1 MARRRVEWVYLVAA
15 GFLEIGFALNLK
27 ASDGFSRPLPTLL
40 FVVFAILSFVL
51 LNLALRN
58 LPVGTAYA
66 VWTGIGAA
74 GTLLFGMALLG
85 EPATAPRLLFIGL
98 IIFGIVG
105 LQLSG
110 AH

>member
-1 MARRRVEWVYLVAA
+1 MDWMFLVLA
-15 GFLEIGFALNLK
+15 GLLEIGFALNLK
-27 ASDGFSRPLPTLL
+27 ASDGFSRPLPTAL
-40 FVVFAILSFVL
+40 FVVFAILSFAF
-51 LNLALRN
+51 LNLALRS

-74 GTLLFGMALLG
+74 GTLLVGMALLG
-85 EPATAPRLLFIGL
+85 EPVSAARLLFISM

-105 LQLSG
+105 LQFVS

>member
-1 MARRRVEWVYLVAA
+1 MEWIYLLVA
-15 GFLEIGFALNLK
+15 GCLEIGFALNLK
-27 ASDGFSRPLPTLL
+27 ASDGFSRPLPTVL
-40 FVVFAILSFVL
+40 FIVFAVLSFVF
-51 LNLALRN
+51 LNMALRN

-85 EPATAPRLLFIGL
+85 EPATAPRLLFISL

-105 LQLSG
+105 LQLAGS
-110 AH
+110 H